1 MNTKEMRI
9 LAPTAILG
17 YGFPEE
23 SFRRGMEK
31 KPHVIAVDG
40 GSTDPGPYYLGVGKS
55 FTDRQAVKRDL
66 ELMIKAGLE
75 HKIPVIVGSSGGS
88 GAAPHL
94 QWTVDI
100 VKEISLEQEINF
112 KLAIIPADIEKE
124 VLKQEFH
131 KGKIIDMYEQ
141 IPLNDKEIDKATHI
155 VAQMGVEPMIEA
167 LEGGADVI
175 LAGRAYDPTAFAAL
189 PIKEGYD
196 PGLAFHLG
204 KILECACIASEP
216 GSGSDCM
223 MGYVHGDDFEIEPL
237 SDERRCTTLSVSA
250 HTLYEK
256 TDPYHL
262 PGPGGMLDLTETTFE
277 EVSDRRVKV
286 KGTIFVPEEH
296 YTVKLEGAKRVGY
309 RTVSIAGA
317 RDPIM
322 ISQIDDIIEAVKQR
336 TEDNFKDND
345 LRYKINFIIYG
356 RDGVMGDWEV
366 ETIPAHELGI
376 VIDVVGETV
385 ETANTICSFVRS
397 SMLHY
402 GYQGRISTAGNLA
415 FPFSPS
421 DFSCGEVYQFNLYH
435 LLQVENHGKDH
446 FPVSYEELGGKI

>member
-1 MNTKEMRI
+1 MREMRI

-23 SFRRGMEK
+23 SFNRGLAL

-66 ELMIKAGLE
+66 ILMIKGGLE
-75 HKIPVIVGSSGGS
+75 LGIPVIVGTGGGS

-94 QWTVDI
+94 EWAVDI
-100 VKEISLEQEINF
+100 VREIGKEFDLSF
-112 KLAIIPADIEKE
+112 KMAVIPADIDKAY
-124 VLKQEFH
+124 LKDELKNGH
-131 KGKIIDMYEQ
+131 IINMYEGME
-141 IPLNDKEIDKATHI
+141 LSDEEIEASPYI
-155 VAQMGVEPMIEA
+155 AAQMGVEPMIKA
-167 LEGGADVI
+167 LDQGADVI
-175 LAGRAYDPTAFAAL
+175 IAGRAYDPTAFAAL
-189 PIKEGYD
+189 PIKEGFD

-223 MGYVHGDDFEIEPL
+223 MGYVHEDDFEIEPL

-262 PGPGGMLDLTETTFE
+262 PGPGGMLDLTATTFE
-277 EVSDRRVKV
+277 AVTDRRVKV
-286 KGTIFVPEEH
+286 KGTVFVPSEV
-296 YTVKLEGAKRVGY
+296 YTVKLEGAKPIGY

-317 RDPIM
+317 RDPVM
-322 ISQIDDIIEAVKQR
+322 INQIDAIIEAVKQR
-336 TEDNFKDND
+336 TEDNFKDSQLD
-345 LRYKINFIIYG
+345 YKINFIIYG
-356 RDGVMGDWEV
+356 RDGVMGQWEV
-366 ETIPAHELGI
+366 DRQPGHEIGI
-376 VIDVVGETV
+376 VIDVLGSTP

-402 GYQGRISTAGNLA
+402 GYEGRISTAGNLA

-421 DFSCGEVYQFNLYH
+421 DFSCGQVFKFNIYH
-435 LLQVENHGKDH
+435 LLEIEDGEKL
-446 FPVSYEELGGKI
+446 FPVTYEEIGGTPS